1 MIIIQDSREQTPLEF
16 VVGRAVREVRVQG
29 MPFADYWGSDDEG
42 KEFPVVFERKSIGD
56 LFGTLTGGMER
67 FKKMLDKAEVVGVQ
81 VYLLIDGTLEQVYQG
96 YEHSSV
102 PGEQIVRTI
111 FSLKVRRGLEP
122 IFCKSK
128 LEMKAHIVETYQAI
142 ERNWSKLAKNV

>member
-16 VVGRAVREVRVQG
+16 RVGGLVKEVRVQG
-29 MPFADYWGSDDEG
+29 MPFADYWGMADNGQEY
-42 KEFPVVFERKSIGD
+42 PVVFERKSIGD

-67 FKKMLDKAEVVGVQ
+67 FKRMLDKAEKVGVQ
-81 VYLLIDGTLEQVYQG
+81 VYLLIDGTLDQVYRG

-102 PGEQIVRTI
+102 SGEQIVRTV

-122 IFCKSK
+122 VFCGSK
-128 LEMKAHIVETYQAI
+128 NEMKAQIVETYAAI
-142 ERNWSKLAKNV
+142 ERNWNRT